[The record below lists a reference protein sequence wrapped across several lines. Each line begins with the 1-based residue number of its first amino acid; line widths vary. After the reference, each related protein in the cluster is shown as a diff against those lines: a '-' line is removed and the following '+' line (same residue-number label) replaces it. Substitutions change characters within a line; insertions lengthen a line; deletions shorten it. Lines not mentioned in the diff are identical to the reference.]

1 MFSQTRFRI
10 LVCFL
15 ALAAGMMVG
24 GAVAGATPPA
34 PTGMVTMPTPEGWL
48 LVPTLPASASQA
60 DRGGEV
66 YRLVCSACHGG
77 RGQGLTDEWRASW
90 APSDRNCWQSK
101 CHAANHPPDGF
112 VLPRTA
118 PAIIGP
124 GALAKFPTAADVH
137 AFIAANMPWQQPG
150 SLTDEEYWQL
160 TAFLMRANGY
170 GDLSLAPANAATV
183 KLAAP
188 AAAPSSPPEPV
199 AVSPLVRPWSG
210 MRWVLV
216 LAAAAVVVGGVLVR
230 GRRRARRQAGAVEAA
245 ASAGAAGRAQSP

>member
-1 MFSQTRFRI
+1 MFSQARFRI
-10 LVCFL
+10 LVCLL
-15 ALAAGMMVG
+15 ALAVGMMVG
-24 GAVAGATPPA
+24 GTAAGASVTPPA
-34 PTGMVTMPTPEGWL
+34 PTGMGAMPTPEGWL
-48 LVPTLPASASQA
+48 LVPTLPANASQA

-77 RGQGLTDEWRASW
+77 RGQGLTDEWRAAW

-137 AFIAANMPWQQPG
+137 AFVAASMPWQQPG

-188 AAAPSSPPEPV
+188 AAAPASPPEPV
-199 AVSPLVRPWSG
+199 AVSPLARPGAG

-216 LAAAAVVVGGVLVR
+216 LAAAAVVVGGVVVR
-230 GRRRARRQAGAVEAA
+230 GRRRARKQAGDVE
-245 ASAGAAGRAQSP
+245 AAGRAQSS